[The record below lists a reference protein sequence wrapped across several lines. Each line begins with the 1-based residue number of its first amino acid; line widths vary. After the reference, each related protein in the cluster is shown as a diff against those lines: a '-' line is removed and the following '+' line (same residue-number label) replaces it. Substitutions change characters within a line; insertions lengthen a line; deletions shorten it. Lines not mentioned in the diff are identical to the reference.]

1 MYSVRKE
8 EEPWR
13 WQGMMF
19 GNNGGRTRAAG
30 AGDEEAARITFR
42 EGEKRERKKRKRR
55 QKAVS
60 VQVRP

>member
-1 MYSVRKE
+1 
-8 EEPWR
+8 
-13 WQGMMF
+13 MMF